1 MNFSAKPTNQ
11 SPDAV
16 YCMRGFTSEL
26 CHQIIDKHTGS
37 YARVTV
43 SLQRAWRIS
52 PCWQVTNDR
61 LCELSSQNRV
71 RNCGSSTYSPSR
83 AVTVVKHR
91 NGNLDGS
98 TCGKLRRKLGRGALR
113 DGSIRKQRSQSLN
126 CAHKRSVRTAVR
138 LTPIR
143 NNM

>member
-1 MNFSAKPTNQ
+1 MNINGKPTNQ

-37 YARVTV
+37 GARVPV
-43 SLQRAWRIS
+43 SLQRAWWIS

-61 LCELSSQNRV
+61 LCKLSSQNRV
-71 RNCGSSTYSPSR
+71 RNCGSSTNSPSR
-83 AVTVVKHR
+83 AVTVVKQR
-91 NGNLDGS
+91 DSNLNGSAYATLCSLHGE
-98 TCGKLRRKLGRGALR
+98 GALR
-113 DGSIRKQRSQSLN
+113 DGSIRKQRSQSLK
-126 CAHKRSVRTAVR
+126 CAHKIFVRTVVR

-143 NNM
+143 NNV